1 MSTPP
6 TPGVEV
12 VEVTADEPEVLR
24 RWAALT
30 EASLRHQVGEHA
42 TPWAFEELLAVVR
55 NPSAARR
62 EHFLAAVL
70 DGELSGT
77 AWLAMPLLDNLDSA
91 QVDVHVRP
99 DLRRR
104 GIGSRLLAHA
114 ESVAA
119 SAGRV
124 RLDAEAQWPYD
135 GPADGA
141 GAAGVEFLRT
151 HGYGLG
157 IGDVQRVLDLP
168 VPDELLA
175 ALAAETA
182 PHHGDYRLESWAGRV
197 PDELVE
203 GWLAVSN
210 TLNTEAPAGEM
221 EREAE
226 AVDVAAFREGEEL
239 QAAQG
244 RTTWHTVALDPSGV
258 VVAYTQL
265 VLPSYDAR
273 FVHQW
278 GTLVHRDHRGHRLGT
293 AVKVANHRA
302 LQAGADVSG
311 RRAVTWNAEVNDH
324 MIGIN
329 ERLGFV
335 PASRSAE
342 MQKRLPS
349 ADTT

>member
-1 MSTPP
+1 MSAE
-6 TPGVEV
+6 VEL
-12 VEVTADEPEVLR
+12 VEVTADDPEVLR
-24 RWAALT
+24 TWAAVT
-30 EASLRHQVGEHA
+30 EASLRHEVGESA
-42 TPWAFEELLAVVR
+42 TAWAFEELLAVVR

-62 EHFLAAVL
+62 EHFVVARL
-70 DGELSGT
+70 DGEAAGT

-104 GIGSRLLAHA
+104 GIGSLLLRHA

-119 SAGRV
+119 AAGRT

-141 GAAGVEFLRT
+141 GTPGVAFLTT

-157 IGDVQRVLDLP
+157 IGDVQRVLELP

-175 ALAAETA
+175 ELADETA
-182 PHHGDYRLESWAGRV
+182 PHHADYRLRSWAGRM

-226 AVDVAAFREGEEL
+226 ALDVAAFRDAEERQGE
-239 QAAQG
+239 QG
-244 RTTWHTVALDPSGV
+244 RTVWHTVALAPDGQ

-273 FVHQW
+273 FVYQW
-278 GTLVHRDHRGHRLGT
+278 GTLVRRDHRGHRLGT

-302 LQAGADVSG
+302 LQAGADVAG

-342 MQKRLPS
+342 MQKRLAP
-349 ADTT
+349 

>member
-1 MSTPP
+1 MSAPVP
-6 TPGVEV
+6 AGVEV
-12 VEVTADEPEVLR
+12 VELTGEDPEAIR
-24 RWAALT
+24 AWAAVT
-30 EASLRHQVGEHA
+30 EASLRHEVGDHA
-42 TPWAFEELLAVVR
+42 TAWAHEELLAVVR
-55 NPSAARR
+55 HPSSARR
-62 EHFLAAVL
+62 EHFLAALL
-70 DGELSGT
+70 DGELVGT

-104 GIGSRLLAHA
+104 GIGSLLLAHA
-114 ESVAA
+114 EAA
-119 SAGRV
+119 AEADGRT
-124 RLDAEAQWPYD
+124 RLDAEAQWPYE

-141 GAAGVEFLRT
+141 GTPGVAFLTAR
-151 HGYGLG
+151 GYGLG
-157 IGDVQRVLDLP
+157 IGDVQRVLELP
-168 VPDELLA
+168 VADDLLA
-175 ALAAETA
+175 ALADETA
-182 PHHGDYRLESWAGRV
+182 PHHADYRLRSWSGRM

-226 AVDVAAFREGEEL
+226 AIDVAAFREGEEL

-244 RTTWHTVALDPSGV
+244 RTTWHTVALEPSGR

-265 VLPSYDAR
+265 VVPSYDVR
-273 FVHQW
+273 FVYQW

-302 LQAGADVSG
+302 LQAGADVAG

-342 MQKRLPS
+342 MQKRL
-349 ADTT
+349 AR

>member
-1 MSTPP
+1 MSAVVPE
-6 TPGVEV
+6 GVEV
-12 VEVTADEPEVLR
+12 VEVTAQDPEGLR
-24 RWAALT
+24 TWAAVT
-30 EASLRHQVGEHA
+30 EASLRHEVGDNA
-42 TPWAFEELLAVVR
+42 TAWAFEELLAVVR
-55 NPSAARR
+55 NPSASRR
-62 EHFLAAVL
+62 EHFWVAVL
-70 DGELSGT
+70 NGAVVGT

-104 GIGSRLLAHA
+104 GVGSLLLAHA
-114 ESVAA
+114 EAVAA
-119 SAGRV
+119 DHGRS

-141 GAAGVEFLRT
+141 GTPGVAFLTAR
-151 HGYGLG
+151 GYGLG
-157 IGDVQRVLDLP
+157 IGDVQRVLALP
-168 VPDELLA
+168 VADDLLA
-175 ALAAETA
+175 GLADETA
-182 PHHGDYRLESWAGRV
+182 PHHADYTLRSWAGRM

-203 GWLAVSN
+203 GWLAVAN

-239 QAAQG
+239 QEAQG
-244 RTTWHTVALDPSGV
+244 RTTWHTVALDPSGQ

-265 VLPSYDAR
+265 VWPSYDAR
-273 FVHQW
+273 FVYQW
-278 GTLVHRDHRGHRLGT
+278 GTLVRRDHRGHRLGT

-302 LQAGADVSG
+302 LQAGTDVTG

-342 MQKRLPS
+342 MQKRL
-349 ADTT
+349 ADK